1 MHDYEGG
8 LFGCFKDIVGCL
20 LTCICIPWAN
30 AENWAKVRDEE
41 CTLCHYFMIV
51 HPYWVRKSV
60 LKKRGEEGSNVAD
73 CLITT
78 CCMHCVVCQDRREL
92 ISS

>member
-1 MHDYEGG
+1 MYDYEGG
-8 LFGCFKDIVGCL
+8 LFGCFKDITGCL
-20 LTCICIPWAN
+20 FSMCCAPCSN
-30 AENWAKVRDEE
+30 GENWAKVRDEE
-41 CTLCHYFMIV
+41 CTWCHVCMVV

-60 LKKRGEEGSNVAD
+60 LKKRGESGSNVAD

-78 CCMHCVVCQDRREL
+78 FCAECVICQDRREL